1 MKIKAGDVLKWILM
15 IALAIAD
22 IVIIQAAGPAEEGEW
37 GKLIL

>member
-22 IVIIQAAGPAEEGEW
+22 IVITVGLDFLAALIHI
-37 GKLIL
+37 LIL